1 MRGAIGNGDS
11 MHSQVEDGGEC
22 RMAAA
27 RAAAKFRR
35 AVAGAAAWMA
45 AATCACAAAG
55 VDPAF
60 QRYVFDIPAQPL
72 AAALGAYAQVTG
84 ESLFFDGELAAGK
97 HSARVSGE
105 LAAGA
110 ALNRLLDGTRLV
122 ALYTPAGMLT
132 LRDTGGDAR
141 LPDEP
146 ASPASPEPP
155 GMLAASQARRVQAA
169 LESSLCGSA
178 ATRPGSYRALLQV
191 GVDTGGRVNK
201 VRVVTSTG
209 SGARDRAIQSALQG
223 VPVAAA
229 GEAAGDE
236 PYTILLLPQA
246 SASTPL
252 CGTDTASAP
261 H

>member
-1 MRGAIGNGDS
+1 
-11 MHSQVEDGGEC
+11 
-22 RMAAA
+22 MAAA

-132 LRDTGGDAR
+132 LRDTGDAR

-178 ATRPGSYRALLQV
+178 ATRPGSYRAFATSGRGYWGACEQGESGDLDRVRGAGQGDPV
-191 GVDTGGRVNK
+191 GIAGRAGRGG
-201 VRVVTSTG
+201 G
-209 SGARDRAIQSALQG
+209 
-223 VPVAAA
+223 
-229 GEAAGDE
+229 
-236 PYTILLLPQA
+236 
-246 SASTPL
+246 
-252 CGTDTASAP
+252 
-261 H
+261 

>member
-1 MRGAIGNGDS
+1 
-11 MHSQVEDGGEC
+11 
-22 RMAAA
+22 MAAA

-132 LRDTGGDAR
+132 LRDTGGT
-141 LPDEP
+141 PDCRTSRRRRRRRSRP
-146 ASPASPEPP
+146 ACWRHP
-155 GMLAASQARRVQAA
+155 RRAGCRRRWSRRCA
-169 LESSLCGSA
+169 GPR
-178 ATRPGSYRALLQV
+178 RPGREVIGLCYKWAWILG
-191 GVDTGGRVNK
+191 GV
-201 VRVVTSTG
+201 
-209 SGARDRAIQSALQG
+209 
-223 VPVAAA
+223 
-229 GEAAGDE
+229 
-236 PYTILLLPQA
+236 
-246 SASTPL
+246 
-252 CGTDTASAP
+252 
-261 H
+261 

>member
-1 MRGAIGNGDS
+1 MRGAKENGHT
-11 MHSQVEDGGEC
+11 MHSQVDDGGEG

-27 RAAAKFRR
+27 CAAARFRR
-35 AVAGAAAWMA
+35 ALAAAWMA
-45 AATCACAAAG
+45 AMACVCAPAG
-55 VDPAF
+55 ADP

-132 LRDTGGDAR
+132 LRDAGGDVR
-141 LPDEP
+141 TLDVP
-146 ASPASPEPP
+146 APPEPP
-155 GMLAASQARRVQAA
+155 EVLAASQARRVQAA

-178 ATRPGSYRALLQV
+178 VTRPGNYRALLQV
-191 GVDTGGRVNK
+191 GVDAGGRVNK
-201 VRVVTSTG
+201 VRVVSSTG
-209 SGARDRAIQSALQG
+209 SGSRDRAIQAALQG

-229 GEAAGDE
+229 GEAEGGE

-246 SASTPL
+246 GGSTPV
-252 CGTDTASAP
+252 CGAGLASAP